1 MKAFIFAL
9 IFATSYAQEITV
21 NKSWSLL
28 GASENLNSSFFTGT
42 CANAV
47 WTYKNG
53 VWSSEKSVSKGEGF
67 WIFSENGNCSLST
80 TATTAVATEKLFST
94 DIFPILQT
102 NCTTSCHS
110 SDGLANNTALIVTDA
125 STTYTGVKTLVD
137 TLNATNSKILLKATA
152 QEAHSGGKVFDI
164 TSTQYST
171 ILSWITSGA
180 TNN

>member
-1 MKAFIFAL
+1 MKALIFTL
-9 IFATSYAQEITV
+9 IFATSYAQHITV
-21 NKSWSLL
+21 SKSWSLL
-28 GASENLNSSFFTGT
+28 GASENLDSSFFTST

-53 VWSSEKSVSKGEGF
+53 TWSSERSVPKGEGF

-80 TATTAVATEKLFST
+80 TSTAVATKSYAT
-94 DIFPILQT
+94 DVFPILQT

-110 SDGLANNTALIVTDA
+110 TDGLAKSTALVVTDA

-137 TLNATNSKILLKATA
+137 TLNASNSKLLLKAIA
-152 QEAHSGGKVFDI
+152 QEAHSGGKVFDT

>member
-1 MKAFIFAL
+1 MKALIFAL

-21 NKSWSLL
+21 SKSWSLL
-28 GASENLNSSFFTGT
+28 GASENLDSSFFTST

-53 VWSSEKSVSKGEGF
+53 VWNSEKSVSKGEGF

-80 TATTAVATEKLFST
+80 TSTAVTAKSYAT
-94 DIFPILQT
+94 DVFPILQT

-110 SDGLANNTALIVTDA
+110 SDGLAKSTSFVVTDA

-137 TLNATNSKILLKATA
+137 TLNATNSKLLLKAIA
-152 QEAHSGGKVFDI
+152 QEAHSGGKVFDT